1 MSIIGSNILA
11 GASGQAGG
19 GGAYQISRSV
29 RFSSSDSA
37 FLSRTPGTA
46 GNRKTWTWAGW
57 VKRSELGT
65 FQKIFGNEDSSEL
78 NGVAV
83 QFRSDNAL
91 QVYDITSS
99 VQWNKITAAVFRD
112 ASAWYHIVVAVDT
125 TQATA
130 ANRIKLY
137 VNGEQQTA
145 FSTSSDPSLNLD
157 TQANTATAHGIG
169 RSGVYN
175 ASYFNGYL
183 ADIHFIDGQALDPSS
198 FTEFDDNGV
207 WQPKAFSG
215 GSFGTNGFRLPFS
228 DNSTAAALGT
238 DTSGNGNTWTVNNI
252 SVTAGAGNDS
262 LVDSPTN
269 YGTDS
274 GVGNEVRGNYAT
286 LNPLSSTAMTL
297 SNGNLDCSTGTDN
310 SGASGTVRVSAGKW
324 FFEATTGSSAGS
336 WVGWMDDSYAKDD
349 NDWAFATGRS
359 VYSTGG
365 LNGNGGSYAATYTT
379 NDVIGCA
386 LDLDN
391 GTVAFYKNGVSQGT
405 MWTGLTGTNYRPFC
419 ARRGYTFN
427 FGQRPFAYTAPSGFE
442 ALCTTNLPEPTI
454 ADGSTVMDVALYT
467 GNGSTQTISGL
478 NFSPDLVWIKGRSL
492 AAGHILNNFVAG
504 TGTGK
509 SLYSNT
515 TSSEGTFDAYG
526 YLSALTSDGF
536 TTQGGTDPTDPYNL
550 VGKSGQTYV
559 AWCWD
564 AGGTTD
570 PSNEAGSITSQVR
583 ANASAGF
590 SVVTYTGNGTANASV
605 GHGLNI
611 APDFVIAKT
620 RSKSDGWNCYHRSL
634 GNAKPIAL
642 NSTNAAAT
650 NDTAVWGT
658 NAGPTSS
665 VFYVNYPGSPVYT
678 NENNTTYVA
687 YCFAPVAGYSAYGSY
702 TGNGSAD
709 GPFVY
714 TGFRPR
720 WVMIKASSFSTEWL
734 MLDTARSDFNF
745 VNDRLQADS
754 SAAEDTVADM
764 DILSNGFKMRSA
776 LMNNN
781 AATFIYAAFA
791 ENPFQYARAR

>member
-65 FQKIFGNEDSSEL
+65 DTWVLRANSGGADFLLLGFGSGNQFYL
-78 NGVAV
+78 TYTAGVGGAGENYTSAV
-83 QFRSDNAL
+83 L
-91 QVYDITSS
+91 
-99 VQWNKITAAVFRD
+99 RD
-112 ASAWYHIVVAVDT
+112 PSAWYHLVCAFDS

-130 ANRIKLY
+130 SNRIRLY
-137 VNGEQQTA
+137 VNGVQQTLA
-145 FSTSSDPSLNLD
+145 VSNPPTLNAD
-157 TQANTATAHGIG
+157 YQVNTTNEHRIG
-169 RSGVYN
+169 GF
-175 ASYFNGYL
+175 AGSYADFYL

-286 LNPLSSTAMTL
+286 LNPLANGGNTL
-297 SNGNLDCSTGTDN
+297 SNGNLQAV
-310 SGASGTVRVSAGKW
+310 GAVDKTTLATIGMSSGKW
-324 FFEATTGSSAGS
+324 YCEVTVDNVGGSCA
-336 WVGWMDDSYAKDD
+336 VGIAKGGITLS
-349 NDWAFATGRS
+349 NWIGNSPEGWAYGMNGLKYTNNN
-359 VYSTGG
+359 GG
-365 LNGNGGSYAATYTT
+365 LSYGNTYTT
-379 NDVIGCA
+379 GDIVGIAFDADAGS
-386 LDLDN
+386 LY
-391 GTVAFYKNGVSQGT
+391 FYKNGTVQNSGT
-405 MWTGLTGTNYRPFC
+405 AAFTGLTSGPYFFAFGANAPSV
-419 ARRGYTFN
+419 TFN
-427 FGQRPFAYTAPSGFE
+427 FGQRPFAYTAPSGFK

-478 NFSPDLVWIKGRSL
+478 NFSPDLIWIKTRSAVEHHVL
-492 AAGHILNNFVAG
+492 VDAVR
-504 TGTGK
+504 GTGK
-509 SLYSNT
+509 NLFSST
-515 TSSEGTFDAYG
+515 TSAEETSNPYG
-526 YLSALTSDGF
+526 SVTAFNSDGF
-536 TTQGGTDPTDPYNL
+536 AVGGGSIDQSRVNGNSVTH
-550 VGKSGQTYV
+550 

-564 AGGTTD
+564 AGSSTVT
-570 PSNEAGSITSQVR
+570 NTAGSITSQVR

>member
-207 WQPKAFSG
+207 LQPKAYSG
-215 GSFGTNGFRLPFS
+215 SYGTNGFRLPFS

-238 DTSGNGNTWTVNNI
+238 DTSGNSNTWTVNNI

-269 YGTDS
+269 GSQVDT
-274 GVGNEVRGNYAT
+274 GVGGEVVGNYAT

-310 SGASGTVRVSAGKW
+310 SGASGTVRVSTGKW
-324 FFEATTGSSAGS
+324 FFEATTGSADGS

-359 VYSTGG
+359 IYSTGG
-365 LNGNGGSYAATYTT
+365 LNGNGGSYADTYTT

-454 ADGSTVMDVALYT
+454 ADGSTVMDVLLWT
-467 GNGSTQTISGL
+467 GTGTGADRTISGL
-478 NFSPDLVWIKGRSL
+478 NFTNAPGFIW
-492 AAGHILNNFVAG
+492 
-504 TGTGK
+504 GK
-509 SLYSNT
+509 SR
-515 TSSEGTFDAYG
+515 SEAYHHTLWDVVRG
-526 YLSALTSDGF
+526 Y
-536 TTQGGTDPTDPYNL
+536 
-550 VGKSGQTYV
+550 GQTNVLSSDRTEGQGWTASGRIKTAAASSITWEADSGSFWYDGSSTTYA

-590 SVVTYTGNGTANASV
+590 SVVTYSGANGGTV
-605 GHGLNI
+605 GHGLGV
-611 APDFVIAKT
+611 APSLMIFKC
-620 RSKSDGWNCYHRSL
+620 RSNADAWVVYHKDL
-634 GNAKPIAL
+634 GPTSTL
-642 NSTNAAAT
+642 QLQSTNAIQT
-650 NDTAVWGT
+650 SDSTAFNST
-658 NAGPTSS
+658 APTSTVFS
-665 VFYVNYPGSPVYT
+665 VGSSGRT
-678 NENNTTYVA
+678 GESGRTYVCYA
-687 YCFAPVAGYSAYGSY
+687 FAPVAGYSSFGSY
-702 TGNGSAD
+702 VGNGSSD
-709 GPFVY
+709 GVFVY
-714 TGFRPR
+714 TGHRPR
-720 WVMIKASSFSTEWL
+720 WILLKATSIANESWIII
-734 MLDTARSDFNF
+734 DTARSTYNVVDAFL
-745 VNDRLQADS
+745 RADTSGAEFS
-754 SAAEDTVADM
+754 SSLRYV
-764 DILSNGFKMRSA
+764 DILSNGFKLRASGTEV
-776 LMNNN
+776 NGSG
-781 AATFIYAAFA
+781 TTYVYASFA
-791 ENPFQYARAR
+791 ESPFQYARAR